1 MAKRSSGRIEP
12 REWAGYGEGVFPRHF
27 EEESS

>member
-1 MAKRSSGRIEP
+1 MTKRFNERLEP